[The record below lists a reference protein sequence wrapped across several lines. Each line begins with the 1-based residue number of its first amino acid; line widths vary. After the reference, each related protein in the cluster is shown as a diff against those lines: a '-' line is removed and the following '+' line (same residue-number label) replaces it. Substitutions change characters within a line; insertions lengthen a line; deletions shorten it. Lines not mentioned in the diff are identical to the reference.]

1 MKFLRAGVIYAAANV
16 ASAAVPFLLLPLLT
30 RVLSPDEYGHVVGF
44 TLLVTFCM
52 TLAGLNAHA
61 ALGVVW
67 FKRPR
72 EEMPAFT
79 GTALALAITSTVLV
93 AGGIA
98 LVLQRWPALAANI
111 TPSWGILAALTAGAG
126 VVLQCRLVLW
136 QSQQQP
142 VRNAVLQVSS
152 SVLNVGLSLVAVL
165 SLGMGSAGR
174 NGGIA
179 MAAVLMAVMAM
190 VLFVCSREVCW
201 APERGQ
207 LRELLGFGLPLS
219 LHALAGVLLGT
230 ADRWMVSAYMGAHSL
245 GVYGAGA
252 QLGMVMGIL
261 ADAFVK
267 AYGPWIYAKLASNDA
282 KDKQVVVGA
291 IYVAMPAFFVLAALV
306 GIALQWASTLLLGAK
321 YQEATTVLPWFM
333 LGGAL
338 SGVYLCTSVLFFFS
352 ARTGLLSLTTSSA
365 AVCGALCTWQL
376 VAHLGIE
383 GAAMGYA
390 ATQGLLALFTTVIA
404 MKSFDLP
411 WAHPAKALRAWK
423 LGALQAR
430 QPAPATSTKETLL

>member
-1 MKFLRAGVIYAAANV
+1 MMGVDRAMKFLRAGVIYAAANV

-30 RVLSPDEYGHVVGF
+30 RVLSPDEYGQVVGF
-44 TLLVTFCM
+44 SLLVTLCM

-67 FKRPR
+67 FKKPR
-72 EEMPAFT
+72 EELPAFT
-79 GTALALAITSTVLV
+79 GTALALAITSTTLV

-98 LVLQRWPALAANI
+98 VVLQRWPALAANI
-111 TPSWGILAALTAGAG
+111 TPAWAALAALTAGAG

-142 VRNAVLQVSS
+142 LRNAVLQVSS
-152 SVLNVGLSLVAVL
+152 SLLNVVLSLVGVL
-165 SLGMGSAGR
+165 GLGLGSAGR
-174 NGGIA
+174 NGGIV
-179 MAAVLMAVMAM
+179 AAALLMALVTL
-190 VLFVCSREVCW
+190 VLFVRSREVRW

-207 LRELLGFGLPLS
+207 LRELLSFGLPLI

-230 ADRWMVSAYMGAHSL
+230 TDRWTVSIYLGSHAL

-267 AYGPWIYAKLASNDA
+267 AYGPWLYAKLASKYVA
-282 KDKQVVVGA
+282 DKQVAVGA
-291 IYVAMPAFFVLAALV
+291 IYIAMPAFFVLAAVV
-306 GIALQWASTLLLGAK
+306 GIALRWASTVLLGAK
-321 YQEATTVLPWFM
+321 YQEAATVLPWFM
-333 LGGAL
+333 LGGAF

-390 ATQGLLALFTTVIA
+390 ATQGLLALSTTVVA

-411 WAHPAKALRAWK
+411 WGHPGLALRA
-423 LGALQAR
+423 LAAR
-430 QPAPATSTKETLL
+430 RPASNTSIQET

>member
-1 MKFLRAGVIYAAANV
+1 MKFLRAGAIYAAANV

-30 RVLSPDEYGHVVGF
+30 RVLSPNEYGHVVGF
-44 TLLVTFCM
+44 SLLVTLCM

-67 FKRPR
+67 FKKPR

-79 GTALALAITSTVLV
+79 GTALALAVVSTALV
-93 AGGIA
+93 AG
-98 LVLQRWPALAANI
+98 LVAAVLGRWPTLAAGI
-111 TPSWGILAALTAGAG
+111 TPLWGAMAALTAGAG

-152 SVLNVGLSLVAVL
+152 SALNVGLSLVAVL
-165 SLGMGSAGR
+165 ALGLGSDGR

-179 MAAVLMAVMAM
+179 AASLLMALVAL
-190 VLFVCSREVCW
+190 VLFWRAREVRW
-201 APERGQ
+201 APERTQ
-207 LRELLGFGLPLS
+207 LRELVTFGLPLI
-219 LHALAGVLLGT
+219 LHTLAGVLLGT
-230 ADRWMVSAYMGAHSL
+230 ADRWTVSVHLGSHAL

-267 AYGPWIYAKLASNDA
+267 AYGPWLYAKLAS
-282 KDKQVVVGA
+282 KDGADHRAAVGA
-291 IYVAMPAFFVLAALV
+291 IYVAIPAFFVLAALV
-306 GIALQWASTLLLGAK
+306 GVALQWASTLLLGAK
-321 YQEATTVLPWFM
+321 YQEAATVLPWFM
-333 LGGAL
+333 LGGAF

-376 VAHLGIE
+376 VSRLGID

-390 ATQGLLALFTTVIA
+390 VTQGLLALFTTAVA

-411 WAHPAKALRAWK
+411 WHQPGQALRVW
-423 LGALQAR
+423 R
-430 QPAPATSTKETLL
+430 QRAFSASRPAPATST